1 MLAIVRC
8 IKINC
13 KLQNSSKTSQVSCV
27 VTAFHWFNQSAI
39 VLKNSEYSK
48 ELSMLKMQK
57 DCCISAGERRNN
69 GRIPVPVWHET
80 EAPSGYLNTA
90 GKIRHHNFGN
100 DAAMQ

>member
-1 MLAIVRC
+1 
-8 IKINC
+8 
-13 KLQNSSKTSQVSCV
+13 
-27 VTAFHWFNQSAI
+27 
-39 VLKNSEYSK
+39 
-48 ELSMLKMQK
+48 MLKMQK